1 MKCLLDKVAIVTGAS
16 SGIGKATAKL
26 FAAEGAKIVATA
38 RRKNELLE
46 IVGEINAFGGEAKVL
61 TGDITDEAF
70 VRSLVEFTLES
81 FGGLNIAVNNAG
93 MLGVSKP
100 AHTVSLP
107 EWHKTIDTNLTSAF
121 LGAKYQIPAMLRS
134 DGGSV
139 IFVSSFIGY
148 TVGLPNMSAYS
159 ASKAGMIG
167 LTKALAAEYAV
178 HGIRVNSLLPG
189 GTDTPMGHEASSTPE
204 AIEFAK
210 NIHALKRLA
219 KPDEIAHS
227 ALYLAS
233 DQSSFTTGSA
243 LLVDGG
249 VSINK
254 I

>member
-189 GTDTPMGHEASSTPE
+189 GTDTP
-204 AIEFAK
+204 
-210 NIHALKRLA
+210 
-219 KPDEIAHS
+219 
-227 ALYLAS
+227 
-233 DQSSFTTGSA
+233 
-243 LLVDGG
+243 
-249 VSINK
+249 
-254 I
+254 